1 MKQTKII
8 LITGAS
14 TGIGK
19 DTALRYIKEGHIVYG
34 AARSIEKM
42 DDLVKAGGHAIKLD
56 ITEQAS
62 IEACVKTVINA
73 EGKIDVLFNN
83 AGYGEYGAVED
94 VSMERAR
101 YQFEV
106 NMFGLAAITKE
117 ILPLMRKQG
126 SGLIINTSSIA
137 GKIYT
142 PFGAWYH
149 ATKHALEGWSDSLR
163 LELKQFGINVVLLE
177 PGSIDT
183 PWNKIMAENL
193 VHNSQNGPYAK
204 MVKGWTKKSGSFK
217 SSPVS
222 LIGKEM
228 VKILN
233 ARKPKPRYKKGS
245 GSFLMIN
252 ARRILGDRGYDKL
265 ITSLIK

>member
-1 MKQTKII
+1 MNKKVI

-19 DTALRYIKEGHIVYG
+19 DTALRYIQEGHIVYG
-34 AARSIEKM
+34 AARSLEKM
-42 DDLVKAGGHAIKLD
+42 HDIVTAGGHALQLD
-56 ITEQAS
+56 ITDQAS
-62 IEACVKTVINA
+62 IEACISTIVKN

-106 NMFGLAAITKE
+106 NLFGLASITKE
-117 ILPLMRKQG
+117 VLPIMRKQK
-126 SGLIINTSSIA
+126 SGLIINTSSIG

-163 LELKQFGINVVLLE
+163 LEVKPFGIHVVLLE

-183 PWNKIMAENL
+183 PWNSIMANNL
-193 VHNSQNGPYAK
+193 VHNSQQGPYAK
-204 MVKGWTKKSGSFK
+204 MVQGWTKLAGNFK

-222 LIGKEM
+222 VIGKLM
-228 VKILN
+228 IKILN
-233 ARKPKPRYKKGS
+233 AKNPKPRYMKGS
-245 GSFLMIN
+245 GSGLMIN
-252 ARRILGDRGYDKL
+252 ARKILGDRGYDKL
-265 ITSLIK
+265 LIFLMK

>member
-1 MKQTKII
+1 MNKTKVI

-19 DTALRYIKEGHIVYG
+19 DTALRYLALGHIVYG
-34 AARSIEKM
+34 AARSVEKM
-42 DDLVKAGGHAIKLD
+42 DDIVQAGGHAIKLD
-56 ITEQAS
+56 ITDQTS
-62 IEACVKTVINA
+62 IESCVKRIA
-73 EGKIDVLFNN
+73 DEQDSLDVLFNN

-106 NMFGLAAITKE
+106 NIFGLAAITKE
-117 ILPLMRKQG
+117 ILPIMRKQK
-126 SGLIINTSSIA
+126 SGLIINTSSIG

-149 ATKHALEGWSDSLR
+149 ATKHALEGWSDVLR
-163 LELKQFGINVVLLE
+163 NEVKPFGINVVILE

-183 PWNKIMAENL
+183 PWNTIMAENL
-193 VHNSQNGPYAK
+193 VKNSQNGPYAD
-204 MVKGWTKKSGSFK
+204 MVKNMSKAQGGFRA
-217 SSPVS
+217 SSVS
-222 LIGKEM
+222 VIGKVM

-233 ARKPKPRYKKGS
+233 AKNPKPRYMKGS
-245 GSFLMIN
+245 GSILVAM
-252 ARRILGDRGYDKL
+252 RKLLGDRGIDAITRL
-265 ITSLIK
+265 ILK